1 MKYLLSILCLFVLS
15 CDSGGDDFVEVE
27 GCTNANACN
36 FNADAT
42 VEDNSCI
49 DTDCGGGCNENV
61 ELWDV
66 CYNIEETTSLDL
78 SYSGFTG
85 EIPSEIGQ
93 LTDLEHL
100 KLNGNQL
107 TGEIPSEIGQL
118 TDLEYLYL
126 NDNQLT
132 GEIPPEIGNLTNLN
146 YWFVYQNQLTGEIPS
161 EIGNLINIAILWL
174 GYNELSG
181 DIPIEVCN
189 LIENNNLDIGD
200 ILNGNNLT
208 NTCD

>member
-1 MKYLLSILCLFVLS
+1 MLS

-42 VEDNSCI
+42 IEDNSCI

-66 CYNIEETTSLDL
+66 CYNIEETTSLHL
-78 SYSGFTG
+78 PYSG
-85 EIPSEIGQ
+85 
-93 LTDLEHL
+93 
-100 KLNGNQL
+100 L

-118 TDLEYLYL
+118 TNLENLRL
-126 NDNQLT
+126 NYNQLT
-132 GEIPPEIGNLTNLN
+132 GEIPSEIGSLTNLTALALHD
-146 YWFVYQNQLTGEIPS
+146 NQLTGEIPS
-161 EIGNLINIAILWL
+161 EIGNLTNLNSWFVYHNQLTGAIPPEIGNLINIEILWL
-174 GYNELSG
+174 GYNQLTGE
-181 DIPIEVCN
+181 IPQLLCD
-189 LIENNNLDIGD
+189 LIENNNLDIDD